1 MKLVIILGVIIL
13 TGLLYCACIS
23 GGIADDQSEAYWRT
37 KRGKE
42 DYETD

>member
-1 MKLVIILGVIIL
+1 MMLATILVIIGL

-23 GGIADDQSEAYWRT
+23 GGIADDQSKAYWRT

>member
-1 MKLVIILGVIIL
+1 MKLVIILAIIIL

-23 GGIADDQSEAYWRT
+23 GVIADNQSEAYWRT